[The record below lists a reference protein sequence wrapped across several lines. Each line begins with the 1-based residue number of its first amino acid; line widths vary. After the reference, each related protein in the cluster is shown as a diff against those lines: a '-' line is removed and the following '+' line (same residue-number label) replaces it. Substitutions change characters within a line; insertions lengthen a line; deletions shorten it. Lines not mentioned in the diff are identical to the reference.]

1 MREIVGE
8 RLPVFTKEEK
18 KLVKGSTDFIGIN
31 YYRSF
36 YARHEPNKTL
46 INGMDYYD
54 SYAVK
59 EGKFLL

>member
-1 MREIVGE
+1 MGE
-8 RLPVFTKEEK
+8 RLPIFTKEEK
-18 KLVKGSTDFIGIN
+18 KLVKESTDFIAIN

-36 YARHEPNKTL
+36 YVRYEPNKTL
-46 INGMDYYD
+46 INGMDYFD